1 VVNERY
7 ADAALICDEIE
18 VPRVRVSLRLRLM
31 PAEVALKERNS
42 DQNKTVKS
50 ALTLLFICIYAQAIE
65 LEVLRLGQEIEY
77 TEEKSYNEV
86 TLKPTEHAKFISA

>member
-1 VVNERY
+1 
-7 ADAALICDEIE
+7 
-18 VPRVRVSLRLRLM
+18 M
-31 PAEVALKERNS
+31 
-42 DQNKTVKS
+42 KS